1 MGGII
6 IGVVLF
12 LPNGIAGLIY
22 SISNR
27 FTSSQKEHGREHV

>member
-1 MGGII
+1 MGAII
-6 IGVVLF
+6 IAVVLF

-27 FTSSQKEHGREHV
+27 FSTGESGGREE